1 MWIYEEAF
9 VQYHLGYATAGA
21 VVLVVV
27 IGIISAAQFY
37 LLRDGGDRA
46 ARRPKARPRGALR

>member
-21 VVLVVV
+21 VALVVV
-27 IGIISAAQFY
+27 IGLISAAQFY

-46 ARRPKARPRGALR
+46 ARR

>member
-21 VVLVVV
+21 ITLVIVV
-27 IGIISAAQFY
+27 GIISAAQFY
-37 LLRDGGDRA
+37 LLRDEGRVS
-46 ARRPKARPRGALR
+46 RR

>member
-21 VVLVVV
+21 IALVIV
-27 IGIISAAQFY
+27 IAIITAAQLY
-37 LLRDGGDRA
+37 LLRDDTSA
-46 ARRPKARPRGALR
+46 ARR